1 MNIYLNDLSLQSD
14 KSVIENMPFIIG
26 FKQLI
31 ENLSSMSNITFRAS
45 RSLWNTPISGFNVM
59 TGECSKGTII
69 PHEYATLLQALYSKF
84 SPTVVNDFP
93 YFSGTKDM
101 NEKSPSVGT
110 ACVES
115 SPVIS
120 FIFDEK
126 YKADTISGWLQKNEK
141 EVSTAEVNNIFKDKP
156 SIYKCLAD
164 INICRGYNPLENPM
178 WNKELSEKL
187 LEGIDFISQDA
198 KSRQGLLYKYGKM
211 VAEANGWT
219 YNEEISKLNSNSGQ
233 LRYIFDSSLSFVE
246 YPIAYISIDMEG
258 PDLAFELCDKRGKH
272 KGECSWDGKIKK
284 PQQYHD
290 IKVKR

>member
-1 MNIYLNDLSLQSD
+1 
-14 KSVIENMPFIIG
+14 
-26 FKQLI
+26 
-31 ENLSSMSNITFRAS
+31 
-45 RSLWNTPISGFNVM
+45 M
-59 TGECSKGTII
+59 TGECPKGTII

-126 YKADTISGWLQKNEK
+126 YKADTKSGWLQKNEK

>member
-1 MNIYLNDLSLQSD
+1 MADRYNKDKYKFKWTKELIFLICGIVVLIVVTVVLSLPT
-14 KSVIENMPFIIG
+14 KVENFLSWDRSGLSACVHGFIDDE
-26 FKQLI
+26 KT
-31 ENLSSMSNITFRAS
+31 MITLPCWEKPGRIMKG
-45 RSLWNTPISGFNVM
+45 WHSGS
-59 TGECSKGTII
+59 GYLG
-69 PHEYATLLQALYSKF
+69 YSKNANNTGYLGFEMCEF
-84 SPTVVNDFP
+84 SKLSYKGGATF
-93 YFSGTKDM
+93 
-101 NEKSPSVGT
+101 E
-110 ACVES
+110 
-115 SPVIS
+115 I
-120 FIFDEK
+120 DEK